1 MLEVLDVVRVVL
13 AADEVVDSLALL
25 VHGQRRFVELVY
37 GIILFVV
44 YDGVKDALVGEGVH
58 AFLLIAFEELF
69 LRSSKIDL
77 TFKIIFLLVLLG
89 DSLLLLGL
97 IAGKS

>member
-1 MLEVLDVVRVVL
+1 MLEVLDVVGVVL
-13 AADEVVDSLALL
+13 AADEVVDSFALL

-44 YDGVKDALVGEGVH
+44 YDGVKDALIGERIH
-58 AFLLIAFEELF
+58 AFLLITFKELF
-69 LRSSKIDL
+69 LRCSKIDL
-77 TFKIIFLLVLLG
+77 TFKTIFLLVLLG
-89 DSLLLLGL
+89 DRPLLLGL